1 MLEHLELSGLRLVV
15 FLLELL
21 DVGRGALKL
30 DLQLLLAGLHT
41 VMMGFPKVSL
51 VFHVDFLCQRRVQL
65 EDCAFQLY
73 DGLLALPKAQLKVI
87 DLGFIRTP
95 LLLHQRLMLALQAS
109 HVVSQSLAQSF
120 HIVGQLSLKG
130 SHIVG

>member
-1 MLEHLELSGLRLVV
+1 MSGLRLVV

-51 VFHVDFLCQRRVQL
+51 VFHVDFLGQRRVQL
-65 EDCAFQLY
+65 EDCAFQF
-73 DGLLALPKAQLKVI
+73 DNSLLALAQAQL
-87 DLGFIRTP
+87 
-95 LLLHQRLMLALQAS
+95 
-109 HVVSQSLAQSF
+109 
-120 HIVGQLSLKG
+120 
-130 SHIVG
+130 

>member
-1 MLEHLELSGLRLVV
+1 MRLVV

-51 VFHVDFLCQRRVQL
+51 VLHVDFLRQRRVQL
-65 EDCAFQLY
+65 KDSAFQLY
-73 DGLLALPKAQLKVI
+73 DGLLALSKAQLKVI
-87 DLGFIRTP
+87 DLDFIRTT

-109 HVVSQSLAQSF
+109 HIVSQSLAKSF
-120 HIVGQLSLKG
+120 HIVGQLHFKG
-130 SHIVG
+130 CHIVG